1 MLELADINSFYGKA
15 HVLNDL
21 SLSVKAGQVVV
32 PAGPQWRG
40 QDHNDEI
47 DHATG
52 GS

>member
-21 SLSVKAGQVVV
+21 SLSVEGVS
-32 PAGPQWRG
+32 AGPQWRG

-47 DHATG
+47 DYATG